1 MSIKITDIVKAI
13 EVLKRLEHSSMD
25 MLKDPRYVGQ
35 LQAEAIF
42 ASIGLELALEGLKVE
57 IKE

>member
-1 MSIKITDIVKAI
+1 MKILDIVKVI

-25 MLKDPRYVGQ
+25 MLKDPQYVGQ
-35 LQAEAIF
+35 LQGQAIV
-42 ASIGLELALEGLKVE
+42 ASIGLELALKSIEVE

>member
-1 MSIKITDIVKAI
+1 MKVLDIVKVI

-25 MLKDPRYVGQ
+25 MLKDPQYVGQ

>member
-1 MSIKITDIVKAI
+1 MKVLDIVKVI

-25 MLKDPRYVGQ
+25 MLKDPQYVGQ
-35 LQAEAIF
+35 LQGQAIV
-42 ASIGLELALEGLKVE
+42 ASIGLELALKGIEVE